1 MDNSPTS
8 ALNITNSV
16 SQVPQPSPREQ
27 AERVW
32 TACMDQIKE
41 RVNSQSFKTWFEPI
55 VPQELDSGA
64 LTVQVPSQFFYDWLD
79 EHYCTIINSTIT
91 DVLGKNARLEY
102 SIRTEESPQDL
113 EYVPP
118 VHPVRPSRP
127 ALQSRFE
134 STAPLRPPEP
144 PLLRSEPVTMN
155 FQSFLN
161 PRYTFDNYIKGDS
174 NQLARAAA
182 SAVANNPGGTSFNP
196 LVIYGGTGLGKTH
209 LIQAIGNYVLAHG
222 KARRVMYVSSEKFT
236 VDFVDAIQSNRTSD
250 FSNFYRS
257 MDVLIVDDIQFL
269 SGKEKTQDSFFHT
282 FNELHQLGKQIVLSS
297 DRPPKDLK
305 GLDDRLLS
313 RFQWG
318 LTSDIQPPDLET
330 RIAILLKK
338 SVDDGIELPQDVVE
352 FIAGNVTSNIR
363 ELEGC
368 LISLLAR
375 ASLEGREINLDLAR
389 DVLKVVI
396 GDVRS
401 PITIET
407 IQKTVCEYFSI
418 PDDLL
423 RAKTRKQE
431 IVNAR
436 QIAMY
441 LIKELTN
448 ASLKTIG
455 MHFGGRDHSTVIHA
469 YQSVEDQM
477 RVDTKY
483 QTHVQQI
490 KRRLQMLGH
499 V

>member
-8 ALNITNSV
+8 ALVITNSPPP
-16 SQVPQPSPREQ
+16 VPQPSPLEQ

-32 TACMDQIKE
+32 SACMDQIRE
-41 RVNSQSFKTWFEPI
+41 HVNSQSFKTWFEPI
-55 VPQELDSGA
+55 VPQQLDGGA

-79 EHYCTIINSTIT
+79 EHYCTIINTTIT

-102 SIRTEESPQDL
+102 SIRTDESPVDL

-118 VHPVRPSRP
+118 ALPVRPSHP
-127 ALQSRFE
+127 AVQSQPE
-134 STAPLRPPEP
+134 PLRQTRPPERL
-144 PLLRSEPVTMN
+144 PLRTDPSPMN

-209 LIQAIGNYVLAHG
+209 LMQAIGNHVLAHG

-236 VDFVDAIQSNRTSD
+236 VDFVDAIQSNRTND
-250 FSNFYRS
+250 FSSFYRS

-352 FIAGNVTSNIR
+352 FIAANVTTNIR

-375 ASLEGREINLDLAR
+375 SSLEGREITLDLAR

-407 IQKTVCEYFSI
+407 IQRTVCEYFTI
-418 PDDLL
+418 PEDLL

-455 MHFGGRDHSTVIHA
+455 LHFGGRDHSTVIHA

-477 RVDTKY
+477 RVDSKY
-483 QTHVQQI
+483 QAHVQQI